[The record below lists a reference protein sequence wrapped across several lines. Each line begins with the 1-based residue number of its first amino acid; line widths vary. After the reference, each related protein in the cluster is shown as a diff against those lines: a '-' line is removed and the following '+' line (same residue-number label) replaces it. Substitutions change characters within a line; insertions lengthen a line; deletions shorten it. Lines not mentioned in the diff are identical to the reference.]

1 MAKIIMKR
9 VPQKI
14 DRGIQHKVM
23 KNWSAA
29 IVENHTSYYEKDI
42 KIISGR
48 KLSQK
53 EK

>member
-1 MAKIIMKR
+1 MAKVIMKR
-9 VPQKI
+9 VPQKL
-14 DRGIQHKVM
+14 DQGIQHKVM

-29 IVENHTSYYEKDI
+29 IVENHAVCYEKGV

-48 KLSQK
+48 ELSKK